1 MASYQYVGCCS
12 WYRCL
17 ARAAIG
23 GSADM
28 GCFIGLLAKICSHQ
42 SAYSGFGGL
51 ISLYRCVAK
60 LISNLINGVFMKKIR
75 LGSILSFIAITG
87 LLINLAL
94 NIYAYFYIDPV
105 SSSPLEEGWWSVWL
119 PSYLVWMLF
128 LTVASFLGVKLKD

>member
-28 GCFIGLLAKICSHQ
+28 GWFIGLLATICSHQ

-51 ISLYRCVAK
+51 ISLYRFVAK
-60 LISNLINGVFMKKIR
+60 LISNLIHGVFMKKIR
-75 LGSILSFIAITG
+75 LDSILSYIGIIG
-87 LLINLAL
+87 LMINLAL
-94 NIYAYFYIDPV
+94 NLYAYFFIDPV
-105 SSSPLEEGWWSVWL
+105 SSSPLEEGWWSIWL
-119 PSYLVWMLF
+119 PSFMVWIVF
-128 LTVASFLGVKLKD
+128 LMVASFIGANRKD